1 MDWKSKERS
10 YLMKLQKVTLKNFR
24 GTRGEIPLKLSL
36 ENGCSVL
43 IYGDNGTGKSS
54 LTDAIEWIATD
65 KVQHLSGAEV
75 ETHGGLKN
83 TFATKSDESYVE
95 LEFTNNYVLKK
106 NLIQN
111 QNRFTAKFFNP
122 ESDKELADILK
133 SEHLLIRYKD
143 LIQFIISTAGNRL
156 TDLSNIIGFHEVTE
170 TKNKLLSIANGLKS
184 QIKIKNYEEL
194 ISNYKNNILEKIK
207 ATVNSRDQ
215 LYAAI
220 TSELRKHN
228 IECKVINKE
237 TLNDALNELKQG
249 VDEEA
254 IVQRNII
261 NTSLYGLEESLTK
274 TKSALVVLSSFAEN
288 LKKLKSDKE
297 KISNISIIKLLEE
310 GEKILSSGRNNEC
323 PLCETNFDRVTLLTL
338 IRDRLKSLQEL
349 QDLISNMNSE
359 KQILQNT
366 YADVIHTLENA
377 LDPLKV
383 LNLEDFNIEKLRVQ
397 LEVLKCIHE
406 VMSED
411 ILAIDHRK
419 LNANDID
426 KNIFVS
432 EIQKLKTK
440 TQTSGQQESEKRVE
454 LYSNLKTSV
463 EVFDLIV
470 KLEKE
475 KEAIQSQKETM
486 DLILNEFNE
495 VRKNEMNAFLND
507 ISSNVNDYYLYMNS
521 SENVDEIK
529 LIPTLKDNELIG
541 ISIELNFHGKPVSS
555 PKKFLSES
563 YINCLGLCI
572 FLASVKLFN
581 NKVKFFILDDVISS
595 FDKPHRIRF
604 GQLLLE
610 KFSDYQV
617 ITLTHE
623 QEWFE
628 IMQSAV
634 KGKGWKV
641 TRTKWSLDEG
651 TYLELPSFEIKEEIE
666 LLFQKGLENGLG
678 NKIRR
683 YAEKCFKE
691 LSLKLEVPLSFRYN
705 DKNEDRML
713 GELFPSVVSRV
724 NKKSSYL
731 KDKPIVKKLEN
742 SSFISTKASHDSSF
756 NENIDD
762 LRVVFKD
769 FIEFYNLFYCDGCER
784 LVDSEFINKPKK
796 TISCKCGKTEFE
808 WR

>member
-1 MDWKSKERS
+1 
-10 YLMKLQKVTLKNFR
+10 
-24 GTRGEIPLKLSL
+24 
-36 ENGCSVL
+36 
-43 IYGDNGTGKSS
+43 
-54 LTDAIEWIATD
+54 
-65 KVQHLSGAEV
+65 
-75 ETHGGLKN
+75 
-83 TFATKSDESYVE
+83 
-95 LEFTNNYVLKK
+95 
-106 NLIQN
+106 
-111 QNRFTAKFFNP
+111 
-122 ESDKELADILK
+122 
-133 SEHLLIRYKD
+133 
-143 LIQFIISTAGNRL
+143 
-156 TDLSNIIGFHEVTE
+156 
-170 TKNKLLSIANGLKS
+170 
-184 QIKIKNYEEL
+184 
-194 ISNYKNNILEKIK
+194 
-207 ATVNSRDQ
+207 
-215 LYAAI
+215 
-220 TSELRKHN
+220 
-228 IECKVINKE
+228 
-237 TLNDALNELKQG
+237 
-249 VDEEA
+249 
-254 IVQRNII
+254 
-261 NTSLYGLEESLTK
+261 
-274 TKSALVVLSSFAEN
+274 
-288 LKKLKSDKE
+288 
-297 KISNISIIKLLEE
+297 
-310 GEKILSSGRNNEC
+310 
-323 PLCETNFDRVTLLTL
+323 
-338 IRDRLKSLQEL
+338 
-349 QDLISNMNSE
+349 
-359 KQILQNT
+359 
-366 YADVIHTLENA
+366 
-377 LDPLKV
+377 
-383 LNLEDFNIEKLRVQ
+383 
-397 LEVLKCIHE
+397 
-406 VMSED
+406 
-411 ILAIDHRK
+411 
-419 LNANDID
+419 
-426 KNIFVS
+426 
-432 EIQKLKTK
+432 
-440 TQTSGQQESEKRVE
+440 
-454 LYSNLKTSV
+454 
-463 EVFDLIV
+463 
-470 KLEKE
+470 
-475 KEAIQSQKETM
+475 M